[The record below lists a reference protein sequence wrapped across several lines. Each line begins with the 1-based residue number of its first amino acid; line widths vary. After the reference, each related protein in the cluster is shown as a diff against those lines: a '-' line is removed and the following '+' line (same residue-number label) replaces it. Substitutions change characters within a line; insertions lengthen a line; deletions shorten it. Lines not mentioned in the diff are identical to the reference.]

1 MVIKIMDMDK
11 VFENKNSEISKVF
24 DYINSNLENK
34 NVFLKSLEIDGI
46 EIYEDYYEY
55 FIDNINFIDEVK
67 VNIQNLSELV
77 NDVIYS
83 SYNYIERATPL
94 IEKLSTKF
102 RKGPTEESWNE
113 LDNLFSGIGWI
124 LDSYTNIDRYNNLNE
139 LVSNYYI
146 WNEYVAEIEKL
157 NLMLTEFFEAVKNK
171 DSVLISDILI
181 YEINPIFQAMYEKLK
196 KMNNEDVNTKDVN

>member
-67 VNIQNLSELV
+67 VNVQNLSELV

-83 SYNYIERATPL
+83 SYSYTERATPL
-94 IEKLSTKF
+94 IEKLSTSF

-113 LDNLFSGIGWI
+113 LDNLFSGMGW
-124 LDSYTNIDRYNNLNE
+124 LLESYSNIDRYKNLNE
-139 LVSNYYI
+139 LISNYYI
-146 WNEYVAEIEKL
+146 WNEYVMEIEKL
-157 NLMLTEFFEAVKNK
+157 RLTLPVFFDAVKNQ

-181 YEINPIFQAMYEKLK
+181 YEINPIFQAMNEKLK
-196 KMNNEDVNTKDVN
+196 EMNNKGVNIKDVN